1 MSDQTH
7 IYVIRVESHLDA
19 RHLRLYEGMTV
30 THLGSGETRI
40 TGPVV
45 DQAALLGLL
54 NHLRDLGVTLIA
66 ANRVSDGEQA

>member
-1 MSDQTH
+1 MSDRSRT
-7 IYVIRVESHLDA
+7 YEIRVDSHLDE
-19 RHLRLYEGMTV
+19 RHLGLFEGMTV
-30 THLGSGETRI
+30 THLDSGETRI

-66 ANRVSDGEQA
+66 ANRVSEDEAK